1 MAPSASKE
9 RDCEAGVVS
18 VEEALVCLHEWRW
31 RLERYDGRRADGF
44 FRPPL
49 CVTHDLHDDALLF
62 QTE

>member
-18 VEEALVCLHEWRW
+18 VEEALGCLHEWRW

-44 FRPPL
+44 FALPFVSL
-49 CVTHDLHDDALLF
+49 HDLHDDALLF